1 MHPLDAALALGRRH
15 GLTATR
21 PTVLKDGS
29 NLIVRLDPHPVVVR
43 VATVTAWARVD
54 PRPYLEREVR
64 ITAAL
69 VDAGAHVVTPS
80 PLVEPGPHEVGGWW
94 MTVLAAAEHEGVVPS
109 AADSLLALDRLH
121 EVLGGLEL
129 DLPFLGPAIGDLDRV
144 WEALRGTA
152 LMDDAAIELRR
163 EQRDRL
169 VADLV
174 AASPRVQPLH
184 GDAFPRNSLVTPG
197 GIAWIDFEDACLG
210 PVAWDHAVMIR
221 QGGDPSLEPI
231 LRRRDGDAAIDAAVA
246 LRGLQAEAWTIV
258 HDARAAGR
266 LPVPAT
272 FSKPV
277 TA

>member
-1 MHPLDAALALGRRH
+1 MHPIDAALALGKRH

-43 VATVTAWARVD
+43 VATVTAWARGD

-64 ITAAL
+64 VTTAL
-69 VDAGAHVVTPS
+69 LDAGARVVPPS
-80 PLVEPGPHEVGGWW
+80 RLIEPGPYQVGGWW
-94 MTVLAAAEHEGVVPS
+94 MTALAAAEHDGVVPS
-109 AADSLLALDRLH
+109 ATDSLLALDRLH
-121 EVLGGLEL
+121 EVLGDLEL
-129 DLPFLGPAIGDLDRV
+129 DLPFLGPAIDDLDLAWR
-144 WEALRGTA
+144 ALRGTA
-152 LMDDAAIELRR
+152 LMDDAAIEVRR

-174 AASPRVQPLH
+174 AAMPGVQPLH
-184 GDAFPRNSLVTPG
+184 GDAFPRNSLVTPS

-221 QGGDPSLEPI
+221 QGGDPGLEPI
-231 LRRRDGDAAIDAAVA
+231 LRRRDGHAAIDAAVA
-246 LRGLQAEAWTIV
+246 LRGLQAEAWTII

-266 LPVPAT
+266 LPVPPS
-272 FSKPV
+272 FSRPL